1 MGPRAK
7 IAITILLIIIVI
19 TALWQFTSPQ
29 QLPPAGDKYTSQPIY
44 TNRGTWI
51 ILENMS
57 HGRAYIAFSIAN
69 QSYPRTGL
77 QTYYTLTISNLNQ
90 SITESFV
97 KGFGLRVTAITMQ
110 DNYDGS
116 TSKWGIG
123 SNLTDAIQATGV
135 FNFQTSALHKLR
147 ITVTY
152 QLYNLLL
159 LGSIPDKTRS
169 DSFKIT
175 QNVV

>member
-1 MGPRAK
+1 MGPKAK
-7 IAITILLIIIVI
+7 IAITILLIIVV
-19 TALWQFTSPQ
+19 LQFTGPHQLSPV
-29 QLPPAGDKYTSQPIY
+29 GDKYTSQPIY

-57 HGRAYIAFSIAN
+57 YGRAYVAFSITN

-90 SITESFV
+90 SITGSFV

-116 TSKWGIG
+116 TSTWGIG
-123 SNLTDAIQATGV
+123 DSLTDAVQVTGV

-152 QLYNLLL
+152 QLYDLLP
-159 LGSIPDKTRS
+159 LGSIPDKTRN
-169 DSFKIT
+169 DSFNIT
-175 QNVV
+175 QTLASSC

>member
-1 MGPRAK
+1 MGPKAK
-7 IAITILLIIIVI
+7 IAIMILLIIIVI
-19 TALWQFTSPQ
+19 VAVWQFTSPQ
-29 QLPPAGDKYTSQPIY
+29 QRPSVGDKYTSQPVY

-57 HGRAYIAFSIAN
+57 YGRAYVAFSIAN

-90 SITESFV
+90 STTESFV
-97 KGFGLRVTAITMQ
+97 KGFGLRVTSITMQ

-116 TSKWGIG
+116 RSPWGIG
-123 SNLTDAIQATGV
+123 NNLTDAVQATGV

-152 QLYNLLL
+152 QLYDLLPI
-159 LGSIPDKTRS
+159 GSISDKTHL
-169 DSFKIT
+169 DSFNIT
-175 QNVV
+175 QTVV

>member
-1 MGPRAK
+1 MGPKAK
-7 IAITILLIIIVI
+7 IAIIILLIIIVVV
-19 TALWQFTSPQ
+19 AVWQFTSPQ
-29 QLPPAGDKYTSQPIY
+29 QLPPVGDKYTSQPVY

-57 HGRAYIAFSIAN
+57 YGRAYIAFSIAN

-90 SITESFV
+90 STTESFV
-97 KGFGLRVTAITMQ
+97 KGFGLRVTSITMQ

-116 TSKWGIG
+116 RSTWGIG
-123 SNLTDAIQATGV
+123 NNLTDAVQATGV
-135 FNFQTSALHKLR
+135 FSFQTSALHKLR

-152 QLYNLLL
+152 QLYDLLRM
-159 LGSIPDKTRS
+159 GSISHKTHI
-169 DSFKIT
+169 DSFNIT
-175 QNVV
+175 QTVV

>member
-1 MGPRAK
+1 MGPKAK
-7 IAITILLIIIVI
+7 IAIIILLIIIVVV
-19 TALWQFTSPQ
+19 AVWQFTSPQ
-29 QLPPAGDKYTSQPIY
+29 QLPPVGDKYTSLPVY

-57 HGRAYIAFSIAN
+57 YGRAYVAFSIAN

-90 SITESFV
+90 STTESFV
-97 KGFGLRVTAITMQ
+97 KGFGMRVTSITMQ

-123 SNLTDAIQATGV
+123 NNLTAAVQATGV
-135 FNFQTSALHKLR
+135 FNFQTSAVHR
-147 ITVTY
+147 IRVTVTY
-152 QLYNLLL
+152 QLYDLLL
-159 LGSIPDKTRS
+159 LGSVP
-169 DSFKIT
+169 
-175 QNVV
+175 